1 VKSSMKR
8 RASMALD
15 CTSALT
21 WPVWKT
27 QVRKGWVRRQA
38 GRQADK
44 GEKDVKRTLKRRQVL
59 NRSPRALLR
68 GG

>member
-44 GEKDVKRTLKRRQVL
+44 GEKDVKRTLKRRQ
-59 NRSPRALLR
+59 A
-68 GG
+68 